1 MNRDLDLDALLTEAA
16 DPAAA
21 QRIIEL
27 LHGRVQTL
35 QQFSYE
41 LRIALALLQRSGGA
55 VGADAQRL
63 QTELRDLRRLASRA
77 SLDPDTFALLSADG
91 SGLHLPMPAP
101 MEQTLQL
108 EPPTR
113 GALRDLRPLSIAATT
128 RLGSLLAL
136 TSGFH
141 LHLFGGLGLPLSEDW
156 RWQNARR
163 APTTLARGERFEA
176 MCAVDEFAPPKH
188 VLVVTRSGWCRA
200 LPWSV
205 VENLAAGG
213 AVFNPADHGDT
224 PVWIGPCEEGDVLLV
239 TRLGR
244 YVRFPLAA
252 LAAAGE
258 QGVSLES
265 DDDVA
270 AAALLPA
277 GRADA
282 CAVHFIGA
290 DGAQFAIAP
299 QGLEANKRAGG
310 KTRALTRNWLAQSCA
325 IAARTDAVAM
335 FAADGEVFISTLR
348 SVPVAARPVDARPL
362 NIVGQ
367 RLLGAVFFGA

>member
-1 MNRDLDLDALLTEAA
+1 M
-16 DPAAA
+16 
-21 QRIIEL
+21 
-27 LHGRVQTL
+27 
-35 QQFSYE
+35 QQASDE
-41 LRIALALLQRSGGA
+41 LRIELALLQRAGSV

-63 QTELRDLRRLASRA
+63 QTELRDLRSLASRA
-77 SLDPDTFALLSADG
+77 ALDPDTFALLAADG
-91 SGLHLPMPAP
+91 VGVHLPMPAP
-101 MEQTLQL
+101 MEQMLQL
-108 EPPTR
+108 EPPSS
-113 GALRDLRPLSIAATT
+113 GSLRDLQPLSITAST

-156 RWQNARR
+156 RWPRARR
-163 APTTLARGERFEA
+163 GPATLARGERFET
-176 MCAVDEFAPPKH
+176 MCAIDEFAPPKH

-200 LPWSV
+200 LPWTV

-213 AVFNPADHGDT
+213 AVFNPADRGDT
-224 PVWIGPCEEGDVLLV
+224 PVWIGPCVDGDVLLV

-244 YVRFPLAA
+244 YVRFPVAA

-258 QGVSLES
+258 HGVALES

-270 AAALLPA
+270 TAVVVPA
-277 GRADA
+277 GKADT
-282 CAVHFIGA
+282 CAVHFIGV
-290 DGAQFAIAP
+290 DGAHFAIAP

-325 IAARTDAVAM
+325 VAERKDAVAI
-335 FAADGEVFISTLR
+335 FAASGEVCISTLR
-348 SVPVAARPVDARPL
+348 SVPVAARPADVRPL